1 MIHHLKKGQA
11 ASVKADINTQ
21 VRSTVEGILA
31 DIEARGDAAVREW
44 STRFDNW
51 SPASFRLGQADIDA
65 CIAALSPQALADI
78 KFAQAQI
85 RRFAQIQKSSM
96 HDVEIETLP
105 GVVLG
110 HRNIPVNSV
119 GCYIPGGKYP
129 LIASAHMS
137 VLTAKVAGVKRVIAC
152 APPFEGK
159 PCPEI
164 VAAMHLAGAD
174 EIYCVGGVQ
183 AVAAMAIG
191 TESIAAVDMIVGP
204 GNAYVAEAKRQL
216 FGRVGIDLFAGPT
229 ETMVICDDTVDAE
242 LVAVDLLG
250 QAEHGPTSPAYCI
263 TTSKKIA
270 AELPAAIENV
280 LSRLDTAPVASVAW
294 RDWGELILCDT
305 DEEALQEAERLCSEH
320 VQVMTRDPDW
330 YLQRMTRYG
339 ALFLGHRTN
348 VSYGDKVI
356 GTNHTLPTQGA
367 GRYTGGLWVG
377 KFIKTH
383 TYQRVLSDEAS
394 VMVGEVCSR
403 LCALEH
409 LAGHKEQADIRVRR
423 LAATA

>member
-1 MIHHLKKGQA
+1 MQYIKQGKPA
-11 ASVKADINTQ
+11 EVKAELNAQ
-21 VRSTVEGILA
+21 VRNTVEGIIR
-31 DIEARGDAAVREW
+31 DVETRGDAAVREY
-44 STRFDNW
+44 SARFDQW
-51 SPASFRLGQADIDA
+51 SPVSFRLSDDEIQA
-65 CIAALSPQALADI
+65 CIAAVPAKALEDI
-78 KFAQAQI
+78 RFAQAQI
-85 RRFAQIQKSSM
+85 RRFAQVQRDAMK
-96 HDVEIETLP
+96 DVEVETLP

-137 VLTAKVAGVKRVIAC
+137 VLTAKVAGVPRVIAC
-152 APPFEGK
+152 APPFEGR

-164 VAAMHLAGAD
+164 VAAMHFAGAD
-174 EIYCVGGVQ
+174 EIYCLGGVQ

-191 TESIAAVDMIVGP
+191 TESITGVDMIVGP

-229 ETMVICDDTVDAE
+229 ETLVICDDTVDAE

-263 TTSKKIA
+263 TSSKAIA
-270 AELPAAIENV
+270 AELPAAIDKV
-280 LSRLDTAPVASVAW
+280 LARLDTAPVASVSW
-294 RDWGELILCDT
+294 RDYGEIILCDT
-305 DEEALQEAERLCSEH
+305 QEEMLREAERLCSEH
-320 VQVMTRDPDW
+320 VQVMTREPDW
-330 YLQRMTRYG
+330 FLQRMTRYG

-383 TYQRVLSDEAS
+383 TYQRVLTDEAS

-403 LCALEH
+403 LCGYEH
-409 LAGHKEQADIRVRR
+409 MSGHKEQADIRVRR
-423 LAATA
+423 LKHVAA